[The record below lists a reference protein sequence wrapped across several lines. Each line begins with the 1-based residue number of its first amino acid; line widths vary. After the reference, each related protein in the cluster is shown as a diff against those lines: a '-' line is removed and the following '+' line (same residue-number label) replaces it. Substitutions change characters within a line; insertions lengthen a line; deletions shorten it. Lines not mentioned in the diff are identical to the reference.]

1 MKFINL
7 KNADLIIS
15 NEYVPF
21 EKIIAHEKVIHDR
34 KNSLKK
40 YLLSY
45 KDYSIIPSIICCSK
59 TNMIVDGHHRF
70 FTMKE
75 LGVKMI
81 PVTFIN
87 YMDKTIRTHSKK
99 SLELSKEAIIENSI
113 NNNLLEPKSTIHQI
127 YTSDEIWKPLILIS
141 TMAEIKFNN

>member
-1 MKFINL
+1 M
-7 KNADLIIS
+7 II
-15 NEYVPF
+15 
-21 EKIIAHEKVIHDR
+21 
-34 KNSLKK
+34 
-40 YLLSY
+40 
-45 KDYSIIPSIICCSK
+45 
-59 TNMIVDGHHRF
+59 DGHHRF

-99 SLELSKEAIIENSI
+99 SLELSKEAIIENAI

-127 YTSDEIWKPLILIS
+127 YTSEENWKPLILIS
-141 TMAEIKFNN
+141 TMAEIKLNN